1 MHPKKI
7 HTHIHKDVHQSTIC
21 NGGKLETIQMPI
33 KKEYGRMNYIC
44 NGKGLSG
51 LPKPS
56 VLLNPRDVCSPLS
69 YMTSHHFFL
78 PTFFLLLTSLAA
90 SWFASYFSVCS
101 LSFSVITASP
111 SSDG

>member
-1 MHPKKI
+1 
-7 HTHIHKDVHQSTIC
+7 
-21 NGGKLETIQMPI
+21 
-33 KKEYGRMNYIC
+33 MNYIC

-56 VLLNPRDVCSPLS
+56 VLLNPGDVCSPLS

-90 SWFASYFSVCS
+90 SWFASYFSVCA
-101 LSFSVITASP
+101 LSFSLITTSP
-111 SSDG
+111 SSDS